1 MRIAVCTTLAAYVMD
16 QRETWESWIANADMI
31 RARAKISGHEAQYF
45 AAIEVDARGLDP
57 FADLLTALCSVSG
70 EWWTYSL
77 DDGRTEVTSHN
88 RLRHLTM
95 GQNLASEYANAG
107 GFDWMLFMGA
117 DTAPPDDVIPKLLEA
132 DHPLIGAEVPTY
144 CLGGPVVDGYDFP
157 VQEQMNTTSALMIRR
172 DVFKRLRW
180 RYDVDLGLTDD
191 PAYQLDAQELLNVP
205 SYCRKDC
212 VAQHYP
218 GVIYPIE
225 LRFPDRDMTV
235 YRHAT

>member
-1 MRIAVCTTLAAYVMD
+1 MKIAVCTTLAAYVMD
-16 QRETWESWIANADMI
+16 QQETWGSWIANAD
-31 RARAKISGHEAQYF
+31 RVRLFAKDAGHDTQYF
-45 AAIEVDARGLDP
+45 AAIETDARGLAP
-57 FADLLTALCSVSG
+57 FAELLAMLRSVNG

-77 DDGRTEVTSHN
+77 DDGRTEVDSHN

-117 DTAPPDDVIPKLLEA
+117 DTLPPVDIIPKLLEA

-144 CLGGPVVDGYDFP
+144 CLGGTVVDGYDFP
-157 VQEQMNTTSALMIRR
+157 VQRQMNTTSALMIRR

-180 RYDVDLGLTDD
+180 RYDLELGLTDD
-191 PAYQLDAQELLNVP
+191 PAYQLDAQDLLGVP

-212 VAQHYP
+212 IAQHYP

-225 LRFPDRDMTV
+225 MRFPDRDMTV
-235 YRHAT
+235 YRNEI